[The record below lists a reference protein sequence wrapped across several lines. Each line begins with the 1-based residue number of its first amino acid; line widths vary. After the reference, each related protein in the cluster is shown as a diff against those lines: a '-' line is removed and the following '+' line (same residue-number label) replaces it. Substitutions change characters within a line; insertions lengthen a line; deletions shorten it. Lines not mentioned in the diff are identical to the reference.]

1 MSDEKEQKKPDY
13 IATVLENTKPAIMDV
28 AVGTTDKAQVIVY
41 PKTMEVASVKEFLE
55 EYAKVPERRE
65 GTHTAL
71 DVNTFIEITNRFK
84 NDDSVVFAQAQVAN
98 NTISA
103 SLLSVLDFHPAGKEN
118 DKAANLDHKVSYKFP
133 ISKELAFW
141 LRLNGTELGQT
152 DFALLLEERIGE
164 MTVAQESDIAA
175 IKNLKPK
182 FADPLEIL
190 SLSRDLEIYSNVKV
204 KQAAKLSSGERKL
217 EFDEAHVDATGKAI
231 SIPDFFMLSIPIFVG
246 GKSEKVTVRLRYR
259 KKGEGVV
266 WFYDLY
272 RVDQVFQTAF
282 ETITQDVAEKTKLPL
297 YLGTPAE

>member
-1 MSDEKEQKKPDY
+1 MSDETKEPKPQL
-13 IATVLENTKPAIMDV
+13 VEVMLENIKPQKIEVNKGKIDRTEILLVPKGME
-28 AVGTTDKAQVIVY
+28 AV
-41 PKTMEVASVKEFLE
+41 SLKEFIDE
-55 EYAKVPERRE
+55 EKVVPDRRE

-103 SLLSVLDFHPAGKEN
+103 SLLSVLDFHPAGGEN

-164 MTVAQESDIAA
+164 MTVAQESDISA

-282 ETITQDVAEKTKLPL
+282 ETITKDVAEKTKLPL
-297 YLGTPAE
+297 YLGSPAE